1 MKTFLAM
8 SRTYLVLTVLTAL
21 GFGGATL
28 AGLANRSGTALTGQV
43 LNDVPPPIVVDLII
57 KDSTDPTEAN
67 PGVYVDWHEGND
79 PNSTIFPVPIPASF
93 APGSLT
99 ITSAHPNV
107 IYGDLNW
114 SIPANVRVWWN
125 QGGTWELVS
134 NRAGYPTGVTETL
147 YVQGMAPGSGPIVV
161 TFTPETEATTPA
173 DDTVKVTVTKLDL
186 DIDSNNDNQKHTGKG
201 QVKVTQLSQR
211 HIIEKLDGKE
221 SSATV
226 LEVTFEPGQ
235 KDTPHHHAG
244 PVFGYVLE
252 GEYEHA
258 INDEP
263 IKSYKAGDTF
273 YEPTGSVHRVAQ
285 NPSAKTRT
293 RLLAVILHPRDAKE
307 VTVPEKAKKK

>member
-28 AGLANRSGTALTGQV
+28 ARLANPSGTAVGGQV
-43 LNDVPPPIVVDLII
+43 PNDVPPPIVVHLII
-57 KDSTDPTEAN
+57 KGSTDPTEAN
-67 PGVYVDWHEGND
+67 PGVYIDWHEGND

-99 ITSAHPNV
+99 ITTAYPDV

-147 YVQGMAPGSGPIVV
+147 YVQGMTPGSGPIVV
-161 TFTPETEATTPA
+161 TFTPETEATAPGSDIVKT
-173 DDTVKVTVTKLDL
+173 TVA
-186 DIDSNNDNQKHTGKG
+186 GKSH
-201 QVKVTQLSQR
+201 VKVTQLSQR
-211 HIIEKLDGKE
+211 HIIEKIDGKK

-235 KDTPHHHAG
+235 KDSPHHHAG

-263 IKSYKAGDTF
+263 IKSFKAGDTF
-273 YEPTGSVHRVAQ
+273 YEPTGCVHRVAQ

-293 RLLAVILHPRDAKE
+293 RLLAVILHTREIKDPTIRE
-307 VTVPEKAKKK
+307 ERNE